1 MSLIITITDAGRA
14 EIVNAQNTGTG
25 PVLITEI
32 GFGTGQYTPAPTQ
45 TALQAETKRISTLSG
60 QVVAPDTIHV
70 TVQDTSADTYNVGE
84 FGLYTD
90 SGTLFAVFSQAAAAG
105 WIIEKAS
112 VSTLLLATDVIF
124 SDIDAASLTFG
135 DAAFLNPPATT
146 TVQGVVELAT
156 SAETQAGTDTTRAV
170 TPKALADT
178 YTAADV
184 LNKIKTVDG
193 SGSGLD
199 ADLLDGIDSTGFA
212 ISTFPGIVD
221 LNTITKSGMY
231 RLESNQL
238 NQPPNTDYGQ
248 MLVIHGGKDTIT
260 QMVFNYSAAN
270 VYIRSGNPPEVGAN
284 GAWTPWYKIWN
295 EGNDGIGSGLDA
307 DLLDGQQGSYYSPA
321 GAVSMFAMSTPPA
334 GWLKANGAAISRTA
348 YAALFAAIGTT
359 FGTGD
364 GSTTFNLPDLRG
376 EFLRGFDDGRGV
388 DSGRGFGSWQDHA
401 VQDHTHSYRSP
412 VEGIDTDRGT
422 QSSNFSI
429 DGTSVPTTGGLN
441 SGNPAAET
449 RPRNIALLA
458 CIKY

>member
-14 EIVNAQNTGTG
+14 EIVNAQNTGTA

-32 GFGTGQYTPAPTQ
+32 GFGTGQYAPEPTQ

-70 TVQDTSADTYNVGE
+70 TVQDASADAYNVGE

-90 SGTLFAVFSQAAAAG
+90 SGTLFAVYSQASAAG

-199 ADLLDGIDSTGFA
+199 ADLLDG
-212 ISTFPGIVD
+212 
-221 LNTITKSGMY
+221 
-231 RLESNQL
+231 
-238 NQPPNTDYGQ
+238 
-248 MLVIHGGKDTIT
+248 
-260 QMVFNYSAAN
+260 
-270 VYIRSGNPPEVGAN
+270 
-284 GAWTPWYKIWN
+284 
-295 EGNDGIGSGLDA
+295 
-307 DLLDGQQGSYYSPA
+307 QQGSYYSPA
-321 GAVSMFAMSTPPA
+321 GAVSMFAMPTPPT

-348 YAALFAAIGTT
+348 YADLFAAIGTT
-359 FGTGD
+359 FGAGD
-364 GSTTFNLPDLRG
+364 GSTTFGLPELRG
-376 EFLRGFDDGRGV
+376 EFMRGWDEGRGA
-388 DSGRGFGSWQDHA
+388 DGGRGFGSWQSDA
-401 VQDHTHSYRSP
+401 IQDHTHPYTTPSN
-412 VEGIDTDRGT
+412 VDDTDRGT
-422 QSSNFSI
+422 TSSNFSI
-429 DGTSVPTTGGLN
+429 DTPVTSQTGGVN
-441 SGNPAAET
+441 NARAAGET
-449 RPRNIALLA
+449 RPRNVALLA